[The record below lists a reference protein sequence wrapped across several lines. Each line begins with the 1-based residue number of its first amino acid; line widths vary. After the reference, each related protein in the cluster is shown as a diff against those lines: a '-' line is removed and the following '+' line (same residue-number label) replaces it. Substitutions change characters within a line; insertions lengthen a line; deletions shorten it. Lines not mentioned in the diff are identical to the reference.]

1 MFHGINKLKLTINYT
16 IVLEAS
22 SRPSSSPPEFSDSSS
37 LSSSEIS
44 ASYNIFIFSVTR
56 CFFACSVNVSF
67 CSVTRRFLFFFQ
79 LQDLGRIGLQATD
92 KQKPRRTDRQS
103 AGRFIEALRSFLVL
117 QEKVLLPVQQ
127 TGKNQAADYC

>member
-1 MFHGINKLKLTINYT
+1 MNKLKLTINYT

-37 LSSSEIS
+37 LSSSDIS

-92 KQKPRRTDRQS
+92 KQKPRRTDRQTDRQTV
-103 AGRFIEALRSFLVL
+103 GWKFTRSFKKLSGSARKGFVACGTNR
-117 QEKVLLPVQQ
+117 KK
-127 TGKNQAADYC
+127 TSC